1 MRKSATSALVALL
14 LGACAPKPHATE
26 SVNVQVVSTVPI
38 ARLVAASV
46 IQKEQIHQGYY
57 WAQYESGRE
66 EYTVLYKPSGQSGEY
81 LDDVLLFQEG
91 KNPHY
96 EYADLGVLGGVSFII
111 SLDTGAMIPY
121 DILPAKEKSFH
132 QQKYLSG
139 LLAVV
144 EEIKRTEDIKALEQ
158 ITPP

>member
-1 MRKSATSALVALL
+1 MRKGAASALATLL

-26 SVNVQVVSTVPI
+26 SVNVQIVSTVPI

-46 IQKEQIHQGYY
+46 IDKDQIHEGYY
-57 WAQYESGRE
+57 WAQYEEGRE

-81 LDDVLLFQEG
+81 IDDVLLFQEG

-96 EYADLGVLGGVSFII
+96 EYADLGVLGGVSLIV
-111 SLDTGAMIPY
+111 SLDTGTMISY
-121 DILPAKEKSFH
+121 SFLSAEEKSFH

-144 EEIKRTEDIKALEQ
+144 EKIERTEDIKALEQ

>member
-1 MRKSATSALVALL
+1 MRKGAASALVALL
-14 LGACAPKPHATE
+14 LGACAPKPQTIE
-26 SVNVQVVSTVPI
+26 SANVHIYSTVPI

-46 IQKEQIHQGYY
+46 IQKEQIHEGYY

-66 EYTVLYKPSGQSGEY
+66 EYTVLYKPSGDSGEY
-81 LDDVLLFQEG
+81 IDDVLLFQEG

-96 EYADLGVLGGVSFII
+96 EYVDLGVSGGVSLII
-111 SLDTGAMIPY
+111 SLDTGAMILY
-121 DILPAKEKSFH
+121 DFLPADEKSFH

-139 LLAVV
+139 LLAVG